1 MNDERLQ
8 RLSRFVSEARTEI
21 GETRNRMDDIENSLD
36 GIEDVI
42 EAEESHSETKSRDA
56 RDQLAAGDTR
66 EVVIEDPPGQGG
78 PDAVTR
84 INGIITFVAPQEKSL
99 STGDT
104 VRVKLID
111 IGESHARAVAT
122 ELVEG

>member
-8 RLSRFVSEARTEI
+8 RLSRFVSEARTEVE
-21 GETRNRMDDIENSLD
+21 ETRSRIADIEDALD
-36 GIEDVI
+36 GVEDVI
-42 EAEESHSETKSRDA
+42 EAEKSHSEAQSRDA

-66 EVVIEDPPGQGG
+66 EVVIENPPGQDG

-84 INGIITFVAPQEKSL
+84 IDGIITFVAPQEKNL